1 MNTSEVKK
9 RNHTNNVSTYVI
21 ATIIIAV
28 VFFTFLIC
36 LVALWLRVKCAKSK
50 EPQGPLG
57 AVTPV
62 LFVTKSRLC
71 LRSFDGKNTSKTS
84 SEFNIA
90 ICDIA
95 VMSED

>member
-9 RNHTNNVSTYVI
+9 RNHSNSVSSYVI

-28 VFFTFLIC
+28 VFFTCLIFL
-36 LVALWLRVKCAKSK
+36 VVLWLRTKYAKSK
-50 EPQGPLG
+50 EPQGPLD
-57 AVTPV
+57 AMTPV

-71 LRSFDGKNTSKTS
+71 LRSFDGKNTSKTT

-90 ICDIA
+90 ICDIG